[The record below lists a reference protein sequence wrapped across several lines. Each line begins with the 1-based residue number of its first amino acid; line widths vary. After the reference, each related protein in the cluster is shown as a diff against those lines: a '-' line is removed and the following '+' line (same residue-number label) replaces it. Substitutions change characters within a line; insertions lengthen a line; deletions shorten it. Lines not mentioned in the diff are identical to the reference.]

1 MDDAVT
7 VIAVSLI
14 RGFRICPSFL
24 LKVRLPPRSNRRSQ
38 RRKSQQRPFDDF
50 EEDRVCN
57 VLCSGDSSVG
67 GIDKI

>member
-1 MDDAVT
+1 MDVAVT
-7 VIAVSLI
+7 VIAASRI
-14 RGFRICPSFL
+14 RGFMISPSFL

-57 VLCSGDSSVG
+57 VVLCSGESSVG
-67 GIDKI
+67 E